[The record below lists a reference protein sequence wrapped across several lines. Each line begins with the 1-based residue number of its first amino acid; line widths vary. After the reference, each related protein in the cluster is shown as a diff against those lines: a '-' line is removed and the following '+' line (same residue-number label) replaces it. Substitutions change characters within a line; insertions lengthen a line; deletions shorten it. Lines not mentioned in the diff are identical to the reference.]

1 MAGSQKASW
10 SVDRTPRSASLSP
23 GHSPRQ
29 AAALSANR
37 SPRSASSPP
46 GHSPPNT
53 SARSASSAAGHNAS
67 APVARTT
74 LSVAEYYS
82 KQQLKQAR
90 VAMSAPKSSADAPKP
105 RIRRANETLFE
116 GLEEGEEVD
125 YGSDTCLREEEEDP
139 PRGRTTDKR
148 DLRTPN
154 PFVERSD
161 AVSALTALRTTS
173 SLPSR
178 DEDEPMEANVVSN
191 NLDEVQS
198 QQLAAM
204 EEAPRAQRPIA
215 RPLLHPSRRDYGF
228 EPRDPNEVA
237 RLAASQLLNDY
248 VIGPAAHSNEE
259 VAQREDLRQR
269 LLTPQLTTQRE
280 YRERLQLQARG
291 ASVPQMRTY
300 PVVLLAGERQEQD
313 VAQFELWVEGAR
325 KLSSIVAL
333 QASFKKDDVLLERRL
348 RFAFAKLKAKRQ
360 LPSGF
365 QPRPAQ
371 APQHAPPSSADLPQG
386 GSSAA
391 AAQGQSLSSAVDP
404 LAPRPT
410 AGKRVA
416 TDAPVASPQGA
427 VDRFDQ
433 KRPRRQDS
441 LAGGVPQTPM
451 SSASGG
457 TLATS
462 PDTGIDF
469 GGDAEP
475 QSVPH
480 GSGDCPAH
488 RATPVADAELH
499 WVHRSE
505 LEDAWNAMGSLRREV
520 VRLRETLHQAENAY
534 DRSWHEIDQL
544 RERVEWF
551 EAPAALANRVSD
563 LERGLARLEGQVD
576 LLLRLQQGSVAVP
589 PVHAP
594 VPAPPRSPA
603 PGPGTA

>member
-1 MAGSQKASW
+1 MTGGCEATNLSLVYTHQLGGIAAW
-10 SVDRTPRSASLSP
+10 SSDLVQELSKFNKRTTPVAHRC
-23 GHSPRQ
+23 PRQ

-46 GHSPPNT
+46 GHIPPNS

-125 YGSDTCLREEEEDP
+125 YGSDTCLREEEEEP
-139 PRGRTTDKR
+139 PRGRTTNKCDLRTTNKC

-333 QASFKKDDVLLERRL
+333 QTSFKKDDVLLERRL
-348 RFAFAKLKAKRQ
+348 R
-360 LPSGF
+360 
-365 QPRPAQ
+365 
-371 APQHAPPSSADLPQG
+371 
-386 GSSAA
+386 
-391 AAQGQSLSSAVDP
+391 
-404 LAPRPT
+404 PT
-410 AGKRVA
+410 LRGLLNMLLRALQTFHK
-416 TDAPVASPQGA
+416 
-427 VDRFDQ
+427 VDR
-433 KRPRRQDS
+433 
-441 LAGGVPQTPM
+441 
-451 SSASGG
+451 
-457 TLATS
+457 
-462 PDTGIDF
+462 
-469 GGDAEP
+469 
-475 QSVPH
+475 
-480 GSGDCPAH
+480 
-488 RATPVADAELH
+488 
-499 WVHRSE
+499 
-505 LEDAWNAMGSLRREV
+505 
-520 VRLRETLHQAENAY
+520 
-534 DRSWHEIDQL
+534 
-544 RERVEWF
+544 
-551 EAPAALANRVSD
+551 
-563 LERGLARLEGQVD
+563 
-576 LLLRLQQGSVAVP
+576 RLQQ
-589 PVHAP
+589 
-594 VPAPPRSPA
+594 PRVKA
-603 PGPGTA
+603 

>member
-1 MAGSQKASW
+1 MAGSQKASC
-10 SVDRTPRSASLSP
+10 
-23 GHSPRQ
+23 PRQ

-37 SPRSASSPP
+37 SPRSASSPL
-46 GHSPPNT
+46 GHSPFNS
-53 SARSASSAAGHNAS
+53 SARSASSAAGPNS
-67 APVARTT
+67 TAPVARTT

-90 VAMSAPKSSADAPKP
+90 AAMSPPTRSADAPKP

-125 YGSDTCLREEEEDP
+125 YGSDTWLRQEEEEP
-139 PRGRTTDKR
+139 PRVRTTDKR

-154 PFVERSD
+154 AFVERSD
-161 AVSALTALRTTS
+161 DVSALTALRTTS
-173 SLPSR
+173 SLLSR

-191 NLDEVQS
+191 NLDEVQR

-204 EEAPRAQRPIA
+204 EEAPRAPRPIA
-215 RPLLHPSRRDYGF
+215 RPLLHPSHRDYGF

-259 VAQREDLRQR
+259 
-269 LLTPQLTTQRE
+269 
-280 YRERLQLQARG
+280 
-291 ASVPQMRTY
+291 
-300 PVVLLAGERQEQD
+300 EQD

-365 QPRPAQ
+365 QPRPAR

-391 AAQGQSLSSAVDP
+391 AAQGRSLSSAVDP

-410 AGKRVA
+410 AGKRVE
-416 TDAPVASPQGA
+416 TDVPVASPQGA

-433 KRPRRQDS
+433 KRPRRQGS

-457 TLATS
+457 TLVTS

-488 RATPVADAELH
+488 RAKPVADAELH

-544 RERVEWF
+544 RERVDWF

-576 LLLRLQQGSVAVP
+576 LLLRLQQGAVAAP
-589 PVHAP
+589 PVPVP
-594 VPAPPRSPA
+594 VPAPPCSPA
-603 PGPGTA
+603 LGPGTA

>member
-1 MAGSQKASW
+1 MADSQKDSC
-10 SVDRTPRSASLSP
+10 
-23 GHSPRQ
+23 PRQ
-29 AAALSANR
+29 AVALSANR

-46 GHSPPNT
+46 GHSPPNSST
-53 SARSASSAAGHNAS
+53 RSASSAAGHNAS

-74 LSVAEYYS
+74 LTVAEYYS
-82 KQQLKQAR
+82 KQAR
-90 VAMSAPKSSADAPKP
+90 AAMSAPTNSADAPKP
-105 RIRRANETLFE
+105 RIRRANEILFE
-116 GLEEGEEVD
+116 GLAEREEVD
-125 YGSDTCLREEEEDP
+125 YGSDTCLRQEEEEP

-154 PFVERSD
+154 PHTTPTKW
-161 AVSALTALRTTS
+161 LALRC
-173 SLPSR
+173 R
-178 DEDEPMEANVVSN
+178 N
-191 NLDEVQS
+191 
-198 QQLAAM
+198 
-204 EEAPRAQRPIA
+204 
-215 RPLLHPSRRDYGF
+215 
-228 EPRDPNEVA
+228 
-237 RLAASQLLNDY
+237 Y

-313 VAQFELWVEGAR
+313 VAQFELWVEGDR

-333 QASFKKDDVLLERRL
+333 QASFKKYDVLLERRL
-348 RFAFAKLKAKRQ
+348 LFVFAMLKAKRQ

-365 QPRPAQ
+365 QPRPAR

-386 GSSAA
+386 ESSAA
-391 AAQGQSLSSAVDP
+391 AAQSQSLSSD
-404 LAPRPT
+404 RSPT
-410 AGKRVA
+410 YCRE
-416 TDAPVASPQGA
+416 ASPQGA

-433 KRPRRQDS
+433 KRPRRQGS

-475 QSVPH
+475 QSVPR
-480 GSGDCPAH
+480 GSGDYPTH
-488 RATPVADAELH
+488 RATPAAAMSH

-505 LEDAWNAMGSLRREV
+505 REDTWDAMGSLRREV
-520 VRLRETLHQAENAY
+520 AHLRETLYQAENAY
-534 DRSWHEIDQL
+534 NRSWHEIDQL
-544 RERVEWF
+544 RERVDWF
-551 EAPAALANRVSD
+551 EVPAALAIRVSD

-576 LLLRLQQGSVAVP
+576 LLLRLQQSVVAAP
-589 PVHAP
+589 PAHVP